1 MKIAVLLENTACA
14 GGIGAA
20 HGLSLYLETPGHKLL
35 FDMGPNAAFAE
46 NAQAMGVDLG
56 AVDTAVLSH
65 GHYDHAGG
73 LDLFCRRNSA
83 AGIYVQAA
91 ALAPCWSA
99 GKGEPRYIGVPR
111 SGLAHRDRFILCRG
125 DRRIDGELF
134 LFSSVTGEAFPTAAN
149 RTLLMEG
156 PEGLVPDTFAH
167 EQDLL
172 VTAEGKAVLIA
183 GCAHRGIV
191 NILRRCEELL
201 GRSPDYLFAGFH
213 LHDPATGRPE
223 PEALLRAVAEE
234 LAARPTRYFTGHC
247 TGEAAYGVLKER
259 LGDQLSHMG
268 GGMTFAL

>member
-1 MKIAVLLENTACA
+1 
-14 GGIGAA
+14 
-20 HGLSLYLETPGHKLL
+20 
-35 FDMGPNAAFAE
+35 
-46 NAQAMGVDLG
+46 
-56 AVDTAVLSH
+56 
-65 GHYDHAGG
+65 
-73 LDLFCRRNSA
+73 
-83 AGIYVQAA
+83 
-91 ALAPCWSA
+91 
-99 GKGEPRYIGVPR
+99 
-111 SGLAHRDRFILCRG
+111 
-125 DRRIDGELF
+125 
-134 LFSSVTGEAFPTAAN
+134 
-149 RTLLMEG
+149 MEG
-156 PEGLVPDTFAH
+156 REGLVPDTFAH